1 MREVAPN
8 AGHAAIVRWPAV
20 FSSFQLVTQNIDGL
34 HQRAGSPAVLEL
46 HGNLGR
52 ARCEDC
58 EDRLPMDEAMTRAGS
73 PPRCDC
79 GGRLRPDVVWF
90 GEMLPP
96 GAIERAAEAAE
107 NCDLLV
113 AVGTSATVYPAAGLI
128 EIASRSGALVV
139 EVNPEPSALSGLALW
154 QIPAPASRALPA
166 LSERLEAW
174 RS

>member
-1 MREVAPN
+1 M
-8 AGHAAIVRWPAV
+8 
-20 FSSFQLVTQNIDGL
+20 TQNIDGL

-58 EDRLPMDEAMTRAGS
+58 DGRLPMDEAMTRAGS

-96 GAIERAAEAAE
+96 GAIESAAEAAE

-113 AVGTSATVYPAAGLI
+113 TVGTSATVYPAAGLI
-128 EIASRSGALVV
+128 EIARRSGALVV
-139 EVNPEPSALSGLALW
+139 EVNPEPSALAGLALW
-154 QIPAPASRALPA
+154 QIPAPAGRALPA
-166 LSERLEAW
+166 LTERLEAW